1 MTRTGDPSEPS
12 NVPETED
19 DDGTEEE
26 HDKFTVSLNLE
37 ARTNPRMAVFR
48 VDSESSDDEAV
59 KAEVKVNRLAYNQVK
74 FNERFQFELPSKSKK
89 TNSTMTFWGSCT
101 KSLREWNPWVI
112 LTRLFPILQW
122 LPNYNW
128 RKDFVFD
135 AAGGFTVAVMHIPQG
150 MAYGILASVD
160 PIVGI
165 YTAFFPILIYILMGT
180 SRHASFGTFALISI
194 LLLSPIQKYSYSPKS
209 RLEDVSSTE
218 EKYSQAEVLAA
229 LSFTVGLI
237 QVLCSIFRLG
247 QFCSLLSDPLISG
260 FTTGSACFVFTSQ
273 LEHLLGLDLPKF
285 FGPFNLIKFYRELF
299 LHINETNL
307 TTLTISVT
315 CISFLLLYDLG
326 LKSHVKYFLKGV
338 EFPIQ
343 LLCVII
349 GILVSHFLNLN
360 EDYDVQ
366 IIGLVPTGLP
376 YPTIPPVRLI
386 PKIAVDSM
394 MIAIVGFVISYSLGR
409 LFAKKH
415 DYKVRPSQELI
426 AQGCSSMFGAFF
438 NSLPIAA
445 SLSRSAIQEES
456 GCRTLMSTAV
466 SAFALLWVLLFA
478 GPLFKPLPNAVLS
491 SIIVV
496 ALRSMFLKVREVVS
510 FTRKSNFDGLVWTL
524 AFVSTVILDVDYGLL
539 VTFTVN
545 VLSVLHSS
553 LTPTVQVLAETDFLD
568 LNIDPKCY
576 HDVIES
582 SDCMIVK
589 IAGKLC
595 FANAIK
601 LEESIEETIN
611 DQTNDKKSSDK
622 PRYLLL
628 EMSGVSE
635 MDPAAWSILDD
646 IHKVLLRNN
655 QVIVISGLQ
664 EPLWSQRQL
673 MRILDVIPER
683 RFFPTLQDAL
693 AVIHSKRK

>member
-1 MTRTGDPSEPS
+1 MMTGTGVPSIRSNSEPS
-12 NVPETED
+12 TFAETED
-19 DDGTEEE
+19 DANEDEY
-26 HDKFTVSLNLE
+26 DKFSISLNLGV
-37 ARTNPRMAVFR
+37 RTNPRMAAYR
-48 VDSESSDDEAV
+48 VDDSSDDESM
-59 KAEVKVNRLAYNQVK
+59 KAEVKLDRLAYNQVK
-74 FNERFQFELPSKSKK
+74 FNERFQFELPSKSK
-89 TNSTMTFWGSCT
+89 NTMSFWGACT
-101 KSLREWNPWVI
+101 KGLREWNPWTV
-112 LTRLFPILQW
+112 LVRLFPILHW

-128 RKDFVFD
+128 RSDFVFD

-194 LLLSPIQKYSYSPKS
+194 LLLSPIQKYSYSP
-209 RLEDVSSTE
+209 RIHAEDVSSSTE

-237 QVLCSIFRLG
+237 QVMCSIFRLG

-273 LEHLLGLDLPKF
+273 LEHLLGIDIPKF

-299 LHINETNL
+299 LHIDETNL

-326 LKSHVKYFLKGV
+326 LKSHVKYYLKGV

-360 EDYDVQ
+360 EDYGVK
-366 IIGLVPTGLP
+366 IIGLVPTGYDNISYLLP

-415 DYKVRPSQELI
+415 DYKVKPSQELI

-478 GPLFKPLPNAVLS
+478 GPLFKPLPNAILS

-510 FTRKSNFDGLVWTL
+510 FTRKSSFDGLVWTL

-553 LTPTVQVLAETDFLD
+553 LTPTVQVLSETDFLD

-601 LEESIEETIN
+601 LEESIEDTIN
-611 DQTNDKKSSDK
+611 DQTNDKTLSDQ

-635 MDPAAWSILDD
+635 MDPATWSILDG
-646 IHKVLLRNN
+646 IHKVLLKNN
-655 QVIVISGLQ
+655 QILVISGLQ
-664 EPLWSQRQL
+664 GLHL
-673 MRILDVIPER
+673 HGL
-683 RFFPTLQDAL
+683 
-693 AVIHSKRK
+693 